1 MGHWEALQNGTS
13 PKAKTHSE
21 QHSRDNRDFTRLNA
35 SANNNIYKY
44 FSGNVQYMSDGDPS
58 ADWPATKKFDST
70 QMFTAALVVGF
81 YADCFDKLGSAVRH
95 P

>member
-1 MGHWEALQNGTS
+1 
-13 PKAKTHSE
+13 
-21 QHSRDNRDFTRLNA
+21 
-35 SANNNIYKY
+35 
-44 FSGNVQYMSDGDPS
+44 MSDGDPS